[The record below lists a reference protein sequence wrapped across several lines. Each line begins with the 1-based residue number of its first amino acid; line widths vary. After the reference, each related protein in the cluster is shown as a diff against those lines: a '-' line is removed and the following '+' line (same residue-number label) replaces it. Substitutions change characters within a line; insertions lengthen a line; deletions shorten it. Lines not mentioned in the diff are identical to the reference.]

1 MTTYAPTYSDSRVGV
16 AGAKLERV
24 FHSGN
29 WTEDPVESPD
39 GKVYFCDVT
48 ATFRTGMTAG
58 IIWVFDPT
66 SGQTRI
72 FRSPSGMA
80 AGIQFDANGCM
91 VAACGADF
99 GARAIIRTDMETGRS
114 NIVAGLYKGRP
125 FNSPN
130 DLIIDRQG
138 RIYFTDPRYLGHE
151 SIEQPVFGV
160 YRVDG
165 DGTVNLI
172 LADVSKPNGIALS
185 PDERILYVVEHDIRL
200 LDRRIE
206 DVPTRDIGEMRILR
220 YALNADGSANNQE
233 VFVDFAGEKGA
244 DGIAIDPDGN
254 LYAAVQSD
262 RHPGVR
268 VFSAAGEL
276 LALLPMPERPSN
288 LALTTLHEQPFLYVT
303 ASTGLYRI
311 RTGLPGC
318 GPTR

>member
-1 MTTYAPTYSDSRVGV
+1 MTTYAPMYSDSKVGV

-24 FHSGN
+24 FHGGN
-29 WTEDPVESPD
+29 WTEGPAESPD

-58 IIWVFDPT
+58 IIWVFDP
-66 SGQTRI
+66 SSAQTRI

-80 AGIQFDANGCM
+80 AGIQFDANGSM

-206 DVPTRDIGEMRILR
+206 NVPTRDIGEMRILR
-220 YALNADGSANNQE
+220 YALNSDGSAHNQE

-244 DGIAIDPDGN
+244 DGITIDADGN

-262 RHPGVR
+262 RYPGVR

-276 LALLPMPERPSN
+276 LAMLPMPERPSN

-311 RTGLPGC
+311 RTRLPGC